1 MRWVVQSVLA
11 SYADQESEHR
21 GLWQVLEV
29 AEALHPHEQSP
40 QLRLVQKSVDHT
52 VGCADASMGR

>member
-1 MRWVVQSVLA
+1 MLA
-11 SYADQESEHR
+11 SDADQEFEHR